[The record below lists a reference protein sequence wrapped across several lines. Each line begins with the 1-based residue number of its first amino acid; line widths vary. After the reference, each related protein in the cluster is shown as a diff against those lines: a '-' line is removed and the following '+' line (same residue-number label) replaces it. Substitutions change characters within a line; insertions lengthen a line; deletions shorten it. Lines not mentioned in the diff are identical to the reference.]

1 VELNRRI
8 RQQSTAFEQADQQA
22 RERDQMQ
29 REIDEAAWQST
40 MARQQAER
48 AQEAA
53 ARRGVR
59 PNAPYGAR
67 PYQSAPVV
75 SARNCFRFGNRIAC
89 TGW

>member
-1 VELNRRI
+1 M
-8 RQQSTAFEQADQQA
+8 TFEQADQQA

-29 REIDEAAWQST
+29 REIDEAAWQAT
-40 MARQQAER
+40 MARQQADR

-59 PNAPYGAR
+59 PNAPYGVR